1 MANSSIALISAKEF
15 ETARRFIPEL
25 SQHLNYEDWLDYQ
38 FGRMMG
44 ASLGGDDSELVTVS
58 LDEFLNWCRA
68 KKIHPSER
76 ALDVFSG
83 QRDSQAEEGWLA
95 A

>member
-44 ASLGGDDSELVTVS
+44 ASLGETTANWSRSVS
-58 LDEFLNWCRA
+58 TSF
-68 KKIHPSER
+68 
-76 ALDVFSG
+76 
-83 QRDSQAEEGWLA
+83 
-95 A
+95 